1 MHDLTP
7 FDDREVA
14 RTSLA
19 ITRAGDGLSE
29 ALKVA
34 PREFHHGDTVYVVLE
49 CTCTRVQFV
58 PFDRDD
64 PSGPLTRVH
73 TLAAGTATIV
83 DEELVRSHISE
94 QAERNLRA
102 REEEAGIIRMF
113 EMTPRQLLRWGV
125 GVAAIGNVIVALQP
139 SYAAVVAGF
148 VGAPVALHRAQRI
161 RRRLH

>member
-14 RTSLA
+14 RTSIA

-73 TLAAGTATIV
+73 TLSAGTATIV

-113 EMTPRQLLRWGV
+113 DADEPEVDEAAGLEGEPAPDDAWEDPEPEPESTPARGRTRK
-125 GVAAIGNVIVALQP
+125 ATE
-139 SYAAVVAGF
+139 
-148 VGAPVALHRAQRI
+148 
-161 RRRLH
+161 

>member
-14 RTSLA
+14 RTSIA

-58 PFDRDD
+58 PFDRAD

-113 EMTPRQLLRWGV
+113 DADEPEVDEAAGLEGEPAPDDAWEDPEPEPEPTPARGRTRK
-125 GVAAIGNVIVALQP
+125 ATE
-139 SYAAVVAGF
+139 
-148 VGAPVALHRAQRI
+148 
-161 RRRLH
+161 

>member
-113 EMTPRQLLRWGV
+113 DADEPADEAAGLEGEPAPDDAWEDPEPEPEPTPARGRTRK
-125 GVAAIGNVIVALQP
+125 A
-139 SYAAVVAGF
+139 SK
-148 VGAPVALHRAQRI
+148 
-161 RRRLH
+161 